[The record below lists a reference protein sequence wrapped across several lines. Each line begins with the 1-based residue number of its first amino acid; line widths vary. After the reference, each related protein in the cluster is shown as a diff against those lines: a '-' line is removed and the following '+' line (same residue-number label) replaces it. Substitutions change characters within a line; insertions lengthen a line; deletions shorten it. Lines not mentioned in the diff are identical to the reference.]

1 MGTMSAMIRE
11 RIESLLSEVK
21 EHWAALALALIA
33 GLITLAPHLMLW
45 NEPGYQGI
53 EMMQLDAEN
62 HYMARIHEVYEG
74 HPAIGNTFLSDKEL
88 PNATPPL
95 GEIMIAVFG
104 KVFGL
109 DAARAAIISK
119 PVSLFIIT
127 LLIYALAFLLSRSRI
142 AALIAAALP
151 VFGYN
156 FIGLS
161 LAPLMDFASGSPRG
175 GPFLVFSRLVN
186 PSISDIFLF
195 GALVLMLRALFEHEK
210 AHWWQIGFLGV
221 LIGGS
226 LYMSP
231 YVYSFLGI
239 LLFIAWVWFLSQ
251 REGERAR
258 AAFITGIIALVCSV
272 PFALNYFAL
281 HAHPDYETFAR
292 FIGFAES
299 RHFVLGFLLP
309 LMAALA
315 AFMWPRDFPRKG
327 RTFFLFACAAI
338 FLALNQ
344 QLITGVSLHTGH
356 YHWYITKPLAG
367 IVLGLFVGG
376 LVERFIPA
384 YFKRGVV
391 VLVLGLLVYNSMGF
405 IAPWY
410 AGTRKVALED
420 QVYGPLVDY
429 LETRDTA
436 ETIWSDVPTAD
447 FIPIYTAHNAPN
459 SINLG
464 SYPVPQTFL
473 DNRFFLEYRL
483 RGVAIEDFERTIRGE
498 ADHVSARLWGLWLR
512 ETTGDATAIPEEEF
526 SRIAADYTAFC
537 RKPWRENFDALG
549 VTLVAARSADRAA
562 YDVIPMLRET
572 AVIGDFIIYERA
584 STK

>member
-1 MGTMSAMIRE
+1 MSTVSAIISE
-11 RIESLLSEVK
+11 RILPLFRA
-21 EHWAALALALIA
+21 HWAALALALIA
-33 GLITLAPHLMLW
+33 GLITLAPHFMLW

-74 HPAIGNTFLSDKEL
+74 YPAISNTFLSDKEL
-88 PNATPPL
+88 PYATPPL
-95 GEIMIAVFG
+95 GEIVIAVFG
-104 KVFGL
+104 KAFGL
-109 DAARAAIISK
+109 DAARAAIVSK
-119 PVSLFIIT
+119 PLSLFIIT
-127 LLIYALAFLLSRSRI
+127 LLIYALAFLLSRSRA

-161 LAPLMDFASGSPRG
+161 LAPFMDLASGSPRG
-175 GPFLVFSRLVN
+175 GPFLIFSRLVN

-195 GALVLMLRALFEHEK
+195 GALVLMLRTFFEHESAK
-210 AHWWQIGFLGV
+210 WWKVGLLGV

-239 LLFIAWVWFLSQ
+239 LLFITWVWFLAQ
-251 REGERAR
+251 RDGLRAR
-258 AAFITGIIALVCSV
+258 AVFVAGIIALVCSV
-272 PFALNYFAL
+272 PFALNYAAL
-281 HAHPDYETFAR
+281 HAHPHYETFAR

-309 LMAALA
+309 LMAALITL
-315 AFMWPRDFPRKG
+315 MWPRDFSRRG
-327 RTFFLFACAAI
+327 RTFFLLACAAI

-367 IVLGLFVGG
+367 IIAGLFVGSFI
-376 LVERFIPA
+376 ERFVPA
-384 YFKRGVV
+384 YFKHGVV
-391 VLVLGLLVYNSMGF
+391 VLVLGLLIYNSMGF

-420 QVYGPLVDY
+420 QAYGPLVEY
-429 LETRDTA
+429 LETRATP

-447 FIPIYTAHNAPN
+447 FIPVYTAHNAPN

-464 SYPVPQTFL
+464 AYPVPQSFL

-483 RGVAIEDFERTIRGE
+483 RGVAIEDFESTIRGE

-526 SRIAADYTAFC
+526 SRIASDYAVFHG
-537 RKPWRENFDALG
+537 KPWRDNFDALG
-549 VTLVAARSADRAA
+549 VTMIVARTADRAA
-562 YDVIPMLRET
+562 YDAIPILRET
-572 AVIGDFIIYERA
+572 ASIGDFVVYER
-584 STK
+584 